1 MALRAFLV
9 LLSALAI
16 TAPQSAAASTEE
28 LEWGEWSTGVFVRP
42 KAENRFVLLDLGAV
56 WCHWCHVMEETTYR
70 DPAVVRLI
78 RSRYLPV
85 RVDQDANPELS
96 NRYED
101 YGWPATIVFAPDGTE
116 LAKRRGYLPPE
127 QFAALLQAFI
137 DDPKPGPSVVPATP
151 IVPVAQVALDPAS
164 RKALLAE
171 YFALYDDQH
180 GGWGTMHK
188 FMDADSIEYAL
199 RGALYGDARLV
210 EIAKRTLDAPHRF
223 RVGRRLSVFR
233 RPHLNDPHFEKIMS
247 FQASYLRAYSLAFGL
262 WHDEKYR
269 KTAQAIVRYLTEFL
283 MSPDGVFYVSQDAD
297 ASPEVSGKDF
307 YAMSDDAR
315 RKVTMPRVDRHVY
328 ARENGWAITAFA
340 LYANITGDKGAL
352 DRAIKAARFI
362 IGHHALPG
370 GGFRHDAD
378 KVADATPHLGDSLY
392 MAQAFATLYAAT
404 AEREW
409 LDHAARSI
417 EFISRT
423 FMDEDAGFITAP
435 VPANAVGVF
444 QKAVRQVDENVT
456 LARTANLLFHYTGN
470 ARHREMARHA
480 MRYLAAPALLESRR
494 SLPGVLITAHELSE
508 EPLHITV
515 VGKRSDA
522 SARVLYAEALRW
534 PAIYKRIEWWD
545 RSEGPL
551 PNPDVQYPQLDK
563 AAIFLCTNKT
573 CSLPMYTPEALTK
586 RLHAVASEDVASV
599 LDPST
604 TVFLPWSVHVDDL
617 GDPPVFP
624 SRWKG

>member
-9 LLSALAI
+9 LLGALAI
-16 TAPQSAAASTEE
+16 TVPPPAAAGTEE
-28 LEWGEWSTGVFVRP
+28 LEWGEWSTGVFARA

-116 LAKRRGYLPPE
+116 LAKRRGYIPPE

-151 IVPVAQVALDPAS
+151 VVPVAQAALDPAS
-164 RKALLAE
+164 QRALLAE
-171 YFALYDDQH
+171 YFALYDDEH

-199 RGALYGDARLV
+199 RGALNGDARLV
-210 EIAKRTLDAPHRF
+210 EIAKRTLDAATALIDPVWGGVYQYS
-223 RVGRRLSVFR
+223 VG
-233 RPHLNDPHFEKIMS
+233 PTWNDPHFEKIMS

-269 KTAQAIVRYLTEFL
+269 KTAQAIIRYLTEFL
-283 MSPDGVFYVSQDAD
+283 MSPDGVFYASQDAD
-297 ASPEVSGKDF
+297 AGPDVTGKDF

-340 LYANITGDKGAL
+340 LYANITDDKGTL
-352 DRAIKAARFI
+352 DRAIEAARFI
-362 IGHHALPG
+362 IGHHALPD

-378 KVADATPHLGDSLY
+378 QAADATPHLGDSLY

-423 FMDEDAGFITAP
+423 FMDEDAGFIIAP
-435 VPANAVGVF
+435 VPADAVGVF
-444 QKAVRQVDENVT
+444 KKAVRQVDENVT

-470 ARHREMARHA
+470 ARHREMAGHA

-494 SLPGVLITAHELSE
+494 SLPGVLLTAHELSE

-515 VGKRSDA
+515 VGKRNDA

-534 PAIYKRIEWWD
+534 PAVFKRIEWWD

-551 PNPDVQYPQLDK
+551 PNPDIQYPQLDK

-604 TVFLPWSVHVDDL
+604 TGFLAMV
-617 GDPPVFP
+617 GA
-624 SRWKG
+624 RR

>member
-9 LLSALAI
+9 LLGALAI
-16 TAPQSAAASTEE
+16 TAPQPAAAGTEE
-28 LEWGEWSTGVFVRP
+28 LEWGEWSTGVFARA

-56 WCHWCHVMEETTYR
+56 WCHWCHVMKETTYR

-101 YGWPATIVFAPDGTE
+101 YGWPATMVFAPDGTE
-116 LAKRRGYLPPE
+116 LAKRRGYIPPE

-151 IVPVAQVALDPAS
+151 IVLVAQAALDPAS
-164 RKALLAE
+164 QKALLAE
-171 YFALYDDQH
+171 YFALYDDEH
-180 GGWGTMHK
+180 GGWG
-188 FMDADSIEYAL
+188 
-199 RGALYGDARLV
+199 
-210 EIAKRTLDAPHRF
+210 
-223 RVGRRLSVFR
+223 
-233 RPHLNDPHFEKIMS
+233 
-247 FQASYLRAYSLAFGL
+247 
-262 WHDEKYR
+262 
-269 KTAQAIVRYLTEFL
+269 
-283 MSPDGVFYVSQDAD
+283 
-297 ASPEVSGKDF
+297 
-307 YAMSDDAR
+307 
-315 RKVTMPRVDRHVY
+315 TMPRVDRHVY

-340 LYANITGDKGAL
+340 LYVNITGDKGAL

-378 KVADATPHLGDSLY
+378 KAADPTPHLGDSLY

-435 VPANAVGVF
+435 VPTDAVGVF
-444 QKAVRQVDENVT
+444 KKAVRQVDENVT
-456 LARTANLLFHYTGN
+456 LARTANLLFHYSGN
-470 ARHREMARHA
+470 ARHREMAGHA

-494 SLPGVLITAHELSE
+494 LLPGVLITAHELSE

-515 VGKRSDA
+515 VGKRRDA
-522 SARVLYAEALRW
+522 SARMLYAEALRW
-534 PAIYKRIEWWD
+534 PAVYKRIEWWD

-551 PNPDVQYPQLDK
+551 PNPDVQYPQPDK

-604 TVFLPWSVHVDDL
+604 TGFLAMV
-617 GDPPVFP
+617 GAC
-624 SRWKG
+624 R